1 MGKRIIALSHIS
13 RASLI
18 EHLRSPLYG
27 NGYAL
32 VISSLTT
39 SVLGFLYWVLAS
51 RWYDKDIVGFNA
63 TMISTMTFVSTVT
76 RFNLNGVLIRFLP
89 RAGTTARS
97 LILRAYTVNMIVSA
111 LVGLLLCFVGS
122 AWLDMFAEL
131 RSDLKIG
138 LWFIVSTTLWGIFT
152 LQDGALSGMRQSK
165 WVPIENTTYA
175 VVKLL
180 LLVALAALIPAYGV
194 YLSWTI
200 PLIFL
205 IIPINWLIFKRLL
218 PTHIE
223 ATKDREEPF
232 DKNHIRDYLIGDYTG
247 SLLSM
252 AYTMLPLP
260 IINQVLGNSHSADF
274 NMAWMIASSLQLVA
288 TNMSTSLMVEAAF
301 DQSKLI
307 TYTKRMLV
315 RTLQLILPAVIG
327 VVVLAPIVLHLFGKS
342 YVEEGT
348 MLLRL
353 LALATLPTIVT
364 TMFISLLR
372 IQRRMKLLVSM
383 QAFLCVSIL
392 GIGYF
397 LLPRV
402 GVIAFGISWLV
413 SQTILAGAI
422 IAAYLP
428 TFMKARG

>member
-1 MGKRIIALSHIS
+1 
-13 RASLI
+13 
-18 EHLRSPLYG
+18 
-27 NGYAL
+27 
-32 VISSLTT
+32 
-39 SVLGFLYWVLAS
+39 
-51 RWYDKDIVGFNA
+51 
-63 TMISTMTFVSTVT
+63 
-76 RFNLNGVLIRFLP
+76 
-89 RAGTTARS
+89 
-97 LILRAYTVNMIVSA
+97 
-111 LVGLLLCFVGS
+111 
-122 AWLDMFAEL
+122 
-131 RSDLKIG
+131 
-138 LWFIVSTTLWGIFT
+138 
-152 LQDGALSGMRQSK
+152 
-165 WVPIENTTYA
+165 
-175 VVKLL
+175 
-180 LLVALAALIPAYGV
+180 
-194 YLSWTI
+194 
-200 PLIFL
+200 
-205 IIPINWLIFKRLL
+205 
-218 PTHIE
+218 
-223 ATKDREEPF
+223 
-232 DKNHIRDYLIGDYTG
+232 
-247 SLLSM
+247 
-252 AYTMLPLP
+252 
-260 IINQVLGNSHSADF
+260 
-274 NMAWMIASSLQLVA
+274 
-288 TNMSTSLMVEAAF
+288 MSTSLMVEAAF

>member
-1 MGKRIIALSHIS
+1 MGKRIIALPHLT

-18 EHLRSPLYG
+18 EHFRSPLYG

-89 RAGTTARS
+89 RAGTTSRT
-97 LILRAYTVNMIVSA
+97 LLLRAYTINMIVSA
-111 LVGLLLCFVGS
+111 LIGLFLCFVGS
-122 AWLDMFAEL
+122 YWLDMFAQL
-131 RSDLKIG
+131 RADLKIG
-138 LWFIVSTTLWGIFT
+138 LWFVVSTTLWGIFT

-165 WVPIENTTYA
+165 WVPIENTSYA

-180 LLVALAALIPAYGV
+180 LLVLLASLIPAYGV
-194 YLSWTI
+194 FLSWTT

-218 PTHIE
+218 PNHIE

-232 DKNHIRDYLIGDYTG
+232 DKNHVRDYLIGDYTG

-307 TYTKRMLV
+307 NYTKRMLV
-315 RTLQLILPAVIG
+315 RTLQMIVPAVLGI
-327 VVVLAPIVLHLFGKS
+327 VVLAPFVLQLFGKS

-372 IQRRMKLLVSM
+372 IQRRMKLLVLL
-383 QAFLCVSIL
+383 QAFLCLSIL

-397 LLPRV
+397 LLPTV
-402 GVIAFGISWLV
+402 GVVAFGISWLV
-413 SQTILAGAI
+413 SQSILATCI
-422 IAAYLP
+422 IAVYLP
-428 TFMKARG
+428 TFMHARG